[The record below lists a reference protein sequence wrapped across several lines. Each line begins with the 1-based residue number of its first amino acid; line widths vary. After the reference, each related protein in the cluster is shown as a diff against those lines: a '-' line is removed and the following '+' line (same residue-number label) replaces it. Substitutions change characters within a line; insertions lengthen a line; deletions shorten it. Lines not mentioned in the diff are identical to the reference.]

1 MAEGRSILCIS
12 SYFKGNR
19 FLRRAKQQ
27 GARVF
32 LLTLE
37 GLRHSPWDREHLDDL
52 FVMPDLSNLAEVI
65 KGVAYLM
72 RTQRIDC
79 IVALDDYDVEL
90 GAALREHFRLPGVGL
105 STIRHFRDKLAMRLR
120 ARELGLAVPEFTSL
134 FHLPDVER
142 FLATVPPPWLMKPRH
157 EASSIGIKKMHQAD
171 EVRARLAELGD
182 EASYHLLERF
192 VPSELYHV
200 DSLVVD
206 GQVVFAEVGAY
217 HRPLLDV
224 WSGGGVFAT
233 QTLSR
238 ESAEAV
244 TLRELNARLL
254 PAFGLQRG
262 CSHTEFLRG
271 RDDGKFY
278 FLETSYRVGGACISD
293 MTEAA
298 TGLNLWEEW
307 ATIELAEPGTYRL
320 PRQRQEFG
328 GAVVS
333 LAREERPDTSTF
345 QDPEIFYRLDQK
357 YHIGLVV
364 RSPRRERVEELL
376 NDYMARIARDHQ
388 AVLPPAEKA
397 TL

>member
-1 MAEGRSILCIS
+1 MAAGRTILCIS

-19 FLRRAKQQ
+19 FLQRAKRE

-37 GLRHSPWDREHLDDL
+37 SLRDSPWDQEYLDDL
-52 FVMPDLSNLAEVI
+52 FVLPDLADLANVV
-65 KGVAYLM
+65 KGIAYLM
-72 RTQRIDC
+72 RTRKIDVV
-79 IVALDDYDVEL
+79 VALDDYDVEL

-105 STIRHFRDKLAMRLR
+105 TASRHFRDKLAMRQR
-120 ARELGLAVPEFTSL
+120 AREIGLPIPEFTPL

-157 EASSIGIKKMHQAD
+157 EASSIGIKKFHQAD
-171 EVRARLAELGD
+171 DVRRRIAELGD

-192 VPSELYHV
+192 LPSDLYHV

-217 HRPLLDV
+217 HRPLLEV

-233 QTLSR
+233 RTAPRDEPGTAMLK
-238 ESAEAV
+238 
-244 TLRELNARLL
+244 ELNAKLL
-254 PAFGLQRG
+254 PAFGLSRG
-262 CSHTEFLRG
+262 GSHTEFLRAREDG
-271 RDDGKFY
+271 RFY
-278 FLETSYRVGGACISD
+278 FLETSYRVGGACIAD

-298 TGLNLWEEW
+298 TGVNLWEEW
-307 ATIELAEPGTYRL
+307 ASVELADPGGYRL
-320 PRQRQEFG
+320 PPARQEFG

-333 LAREERPDTSTF
+333 LAREEKPDTSDF
-345 QDPEIFYRLDQK
+345 RDPEVFYRLDQK
-357 YHIGLVV
+357 HHIGLVV

-376 NDYMARIARDHQ
+376 TDYMGRIARDHQ
-388 AVLPPAEKA
+388 AVLPPADKA
-397 TL
+397 TA